1 MIDDKVDET
10 NFVLYAAKH
19 YDNPECFD
27 TLEFYEDLKRIKY
40 IKRHFNKYAETGEL
54 KERLILNH
62 LIILYNVFD
71 HAATK
76 LLLFKLRNYHP
87 YLKPFLVFLNRMP
100 ERATGIG
107 FHNET
112 IVSSEIQMDQKIIE
126 ALRKI

>member
-40 IKRHFNKYAETGEL
+40 IKRHFNKYVETGEL

-62 LIILYNVFD
+62 LIILYNVFGNS
-71 HAATK
+71 ATK
-76 LLLFKLRNYHP
+76 LLLFRLKNYHQ
-87 YLKPFLVFLNRMP
+87 YLKPFLVFLGRMP
-100 ERATGIG
+100 ETVTGIG
-107 FHNET
+107 FQNET
-112 IVSSEIQMDQKIIE
+112 IISSEIPLDQYIVDV
-126 ALRKI
+126 LRKI